1 MRNIEKRFGNPRV
14 VLLFLILVIL
24 NMAMF
29 SIPSLAGSRPRILAS
44 APEYTV
50 PDMKG
55 IYTPDYIY
63 DLLTVI
69 GPAGRQAYQM
79 MHFTTDLAF
88 PFLYGLLI
96 FSGLSLLAS
105 RDSEVRHFLPLIALL
120 PFVSD
125 LAENFTMVAITASY
139 PKFKP
144 GLTWLAQ
151 GFTLLKFGGIIF
163 CVVVI
168 VILSIKHRHIGQ
180 QN

>member
-1 MRNIEKRFGNPRV
+1 
-14 VLLFLILVIL
+14 
-24 NMAMF
+24 MAMF

-55 IYTPDYIY
+55 FYTPDYVY
-63 DLLTVI
+63 EFLTVI

-88 PFLYGLLI
+88 PFLYSLLL
-96 FSGLSLLAS
+96 FAGLSLLVTQ
-105 RDSEVRHFLPLIALL
+105 DLEVNHLLPLIALL
-120 PFVSD
+120 PLVSD

-139 PKFKP
+139 PRFQS
-144 GLTWLAQ
+144 GLTWLGQ

-168 VILSIKHRHIGQ
+168 VFLSIKHRHTEQ
-180 QN
+180 

>member
-1 MRNIEKRFGNPRV
+1 MQNTIKRFSNPRV
-14 VLLFLILVIL
+14 VLLLLILVMF

-29 SIPSLAGSRPRILAS
+29 SIPALAGSRSRILTS
-44 APEYTV
+44 APNYTV

-63 DLLTVI
+63 DFLTSI

-88 PFLYGLLI
+88 PFLYGLLL
-96 FSGLSLLAS
+96 FAGLSLLVTQNS
-105 RDSEVRHFLPLIALL
+105 GGRRLLPLIALL

-125 LAENFTMVAITASY
+125 LAENFIMVAITASY
-139 PKFKP
+139 PRFKP

-151 GFTLLKFGGIIF
+151 GFTLLKFGGITF
-163 CVVVI
+163 CVI
-168 VILSIKHRHIGQ
+168 MIILLSIRHRKAGSLD
-180 QN
+180 